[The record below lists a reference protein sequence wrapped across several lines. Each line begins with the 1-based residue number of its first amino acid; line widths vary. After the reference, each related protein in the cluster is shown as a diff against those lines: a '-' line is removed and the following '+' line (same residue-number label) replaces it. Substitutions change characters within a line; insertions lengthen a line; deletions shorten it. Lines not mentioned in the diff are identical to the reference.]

1 MFATV
6 QGFAQEWEQE
16 AASTQRVLDA
26 LTDASLAQEVAPGHR
41 KLGEIAWHLAA
52 TIPMFASLIG
62 LKIEWSG
69 DDRSVPSSAAAIA
82 EGYRHA
88 SQSLLNL
95 VTSQFTDEMLLQTS
109 DMFGR
114 VLPNGAILRLLMKHE
129 IHHRGQLTVL
139 MRQAGLKVPGVY
151 GPSKD
156 E

>member
-6 QGFAQEWEQE
+6 QGFVQEWEQE
-16 AASTQRVLDA
+16 AASTQKVLDA
-26 LTDASLAQEVAPGHR
+26 LTDASLAREVAPGYR
-41 KLGEIAWHLAA
+41 TLGEIAWHVAETVPL
-52 TIPMFASLIG
+52 FASLVG
-62 LKIEWSG
+62 LKIESAG
-69 DDRSVPSSAAAIA
+69 ENRSVPTSAAAIA
-82 EGYRHA
+82 AEYRRA

-95 VTSQFTDEMLLQTS
+95 VKSQFTDETMLQNS

-114 VLPNGAILRLLMKHE
+114 AMPNGAILRMMLKHE